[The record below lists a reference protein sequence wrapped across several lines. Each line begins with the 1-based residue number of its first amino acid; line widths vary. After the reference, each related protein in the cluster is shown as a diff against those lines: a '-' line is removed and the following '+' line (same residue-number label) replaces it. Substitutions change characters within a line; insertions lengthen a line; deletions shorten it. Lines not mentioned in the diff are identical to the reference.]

1 MRLRKRTISSLLLC
15 AIFLF
20 PSAIATDIDDDLV
33 SHKLESDFENG
44 TFVNGTLN
52 ITGTITSDS
61 TNVNWQIFDER
72 DPISDL
78 VHGAYFTE
86 VTPLSVDRWQWRL
99 EIDVS
104 SWNCACILVLSHKI
118 GNQKEPILLHKTIF
132 IGEGPFSPI
141 ILPNS
146 HEFITDSTMT
156 NETNFGLEVTG
167 TVANGILN
175 ESTIIASYC
184 KITSGYVCDD
194 STNNTQELSINWS
207 GNDGILML
215 NSKDLFLS
223 EGEWWFTLSLR
234 DSNLLQSSFSP
245 PISYKVDFNPPSAVL
260 VTAENVNESTNI
272 ILDGSASSDGVW
284 TSDLQAVWY
293 ITEPNGTIRNPSEL
307 ENQGLSLILNPK
319 TSGNWTVRLE
329 VIDIR
334 GRISSNE
341 TTFEVLN
348 VAPEVFIR
356 LDELDLNNHR
366 YRMPQWAD
374 WSLDGAES
382 YDLADDYTLLVYRWY
397 VDGELVSNDSRLDVS
412 ELNLKPGDHEVILEV
427 IDTGG
432 ASATSSMV
440 LEVYADDKMDSNST
454 PILGWLT
461 IALVMFA
468 LIIFAVKY
476 VKSREDAS
484 PSVPRW
490 QDNRQSE
497 VEGDENS
504 VEAMWNEPA

>member
-20 PSAIATDIDDDLV
+20 PSAMATDIDDDLV
-33 SHKLESDFENG
+33 SHKLESDFEDG
-44 TFVNGTLN
+44 TFVNGSLN

-61 TNVNWQIFDER
+61 TDVYWEIFDEG
-72 DPISDL
+72 DL
-78 VHGAYFTE
+78 FQNLADGNFFTE

-99 EIDVS
+99 EVDVS
-104 SWNCACILVLSHKI
+104 SLNCACILIFYHHI
-118 GNQKEPILLHKTIF
+118 ATQNTPIYLHKTIF

-141 ILPNS
+141 LITWS
-146 HEFITDSTMT
+146 EFLIDSEMADDTS
-156 NETNFGLEVTG
+156 FGLEISG
-167 TVANGILN
+167 TVANGALN

-194 STNNTQELSINWS
+194 STNNTRELSINWS

-215 NSKDLFLS
+215 NSRDLSLS
-223 EGEWWFTLSLR
+223 EGEWWFILSLR
-234 DSNLLQSSFSP
+234 DSNLLQSSFSLP
-245 PISYKVDFNPPSAVL
+245 LSHKVDLNPPSAVL

-382 YDLADDYTLLVYRWY
+382 YDLVDDYTLLVHRWY

-427 IDTGG
+427 IDSGG

-440 LEVYADDKMDSNST
+440 LEVYADDNIGSNST

-468 LIIFAVKY
+468 LILFAVKY

-497 VEGDENS
+497 VEDDENS

>member
-1 MRLRKRTISSLLLC
+1 M
-15 AIFLF
+15 A
-20 PSAIATDIDDDLV
+20 ADVDDGLV
-33 SHKLESDFENG
+33 NHLLESDFENG

-61 TNVNWQIFDER
+61 TNVNWQLFDEA
-72 DPISDL
+72 DLISDL

-86 VTPLSVDRWQWRL
+86 VTPLSVERWNWSL

-104 SWNCACILVLSHKI
+104 PWNCACILVLSHKI

-141 ILPNS
+141 ILPKSN
-146 HEFITDSTMT
+146 EFITDSTMVDS
-156 NETNFGLEVTG
+156 TNFGLEVTG
-167 TVANGILN
+167 TVANGVLN
-175 ESTIIASYC
+175 ESTLITSYC
-184 KITSGYVCDD
+184 KVTSGRVCDN
-194 STNNTQELSINWS
+194 STIDTRELSINWS

-215 NSKDLFLS
+215 NSEDLFLS
-223 EGEWWFTLSLR
+223 EGEWWFQLSLR
-234 DSNLLQSSFSP
+234 DINLLQSSFTL
-245 PISYKVDFNPPSAVL
+245 PISYKVDFSPPIAVL
-260 VTAENVNESTNI
+260 VTDEKVNESTNI
-272 ILDGSASSDGVW
+272 ILDGSASSDGIW

-307 ENQGLSLILNPK
+307 ENQGLSLILNPI

-348 VAPEVFIR
+348 VVPEVFIS
-356 LDELDLNNHR
+356 LDELNLNNHR

-374 WSLDGAES
+374 WSLDGTES
-382 YDLADDYTLLVYRWY
+382 YDVVDDYTLLVHRWY

-412 ELNLKPGDHEVILEV
+412 ELDLKPGDHEVVLEV
-427 IDTGG
+427 IDSGG
-432 ASATSSMV
+432 ASGTSSMI
-440 LEVYADDKMDSNST
+440 LEVYADAQIDTNST

-461 IALVMFA
+461 LTLVMLV
-468 LIIFAVKY
+468 LIVFAVKY
-476 VKSREDAS
+476 AKSREDAS
-484 PSVPRW
+484 LSVPRW

-497 VEGDENS
+497 VDSDEDS
-504 VEAMWNEPA
+504 VEAMWNKPALE